1 MARAISS
8 SSTRRT
14 RKALTPEARE
24 NQIIAKAMDLAER
37 QIDEG
42 TASSQVLTHFL
53 KLATTRAELEKEK
66 IKHENELLRA
76 KTESLQSA
84 KKMEEVYVKALNAM
98 KRYSGQG
105 GDEDDYEDLF

>member
-98 KRYSGQG
+98 KRYNGQG

>member
-1 MARAISS
+1 MARTVSS

-24 NQIIAKAMDLAER
+24 NQLIAKAMDLAEK

-42 TASSQVLTHFL
+42 TASSQIICHFL
-53 KLATTRAELEKEK
+53 KAATSRAELEKEK
-66 IKHENELLRA
+66 IRHENELLRA
-76 KTESLQSA
+76 KTESLHSA
-84 KKMEEVYVKALNAM
+84 KKMEEVYTKALNAM